1 MKIVQILFVLLLF
14 GCGNKNEIAGPH
26 DVILI
31 EKSDDHA
38 ILMQDS
44 CLYIIIFEYTNKYT
58 NRGGVSSHKGDC
70 PNPIHKVQCPD
81 INNRI
86 NKQDTLSD
94 NVQWQ
99 KDSLEAAGQKYYGC

>member
-26 DVILI
+26 DIILI
-31 EKSDDHA
+31 ERSDDYA
-38 ILMQDS
+38 IFMQDS
-44 CLYIIIFEYTNKYT
+44 CLYILIYN
-58 NRGGVSSHKGDC
+58 GVHTRISSHKGDC